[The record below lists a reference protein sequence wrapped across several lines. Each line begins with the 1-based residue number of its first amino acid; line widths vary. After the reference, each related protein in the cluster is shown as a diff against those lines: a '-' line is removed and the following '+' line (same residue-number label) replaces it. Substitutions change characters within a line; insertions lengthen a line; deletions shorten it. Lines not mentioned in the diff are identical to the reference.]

1 MISVLEAH
9 AKAHIEKHIMN
20 VEIFLENPVGVGEH
34 SSVMEAIEHELD
46 MISKYDS
53 QLEAL
58 VNYFPS
64 ETKDCDCDEM
74 NEICQCNS

>member
-9 AKAHIEKHIMN
+9 AKAHIEKHVMN
-20 VEIFLENPVGVGEH
+20 VEVFLENPVGVGEH

-53 QLEAL
+53 QLEVL
-58 VNYFPS
+58 VNYFSS
-64 ETKDCDCDEM
+64 EIKDCDCDEM
-74 NEICQCNS
+74 NEVCECNS